1 MSPRSMRSDS
11 TNKQISRHRRET
23 LSDFDAVE
31 KANNRQMF
39 LTILQNIRFL
49 ARQGIPFRGNDDE
62 GNFDQ
67 LLKRC
72 GENDS
77 RVEGWLKKK
86 SKRYTHGSI
95 QNECL
100 QLMTLTIQQ
109 EILDNIQNAAFYT
122 LMADE
127 VTDCS
132 N

>member
-1 MSPRSMRSDS
+1 MVAL
-11 TNKQISRHRRET
+11 TNKFPDIGET
-23 LSDFDAVE
+23 LSDFHAVE

-39 LTILQNIRFL
+39 TILQNIRYL

-86 SKRYTHGSI
+86 SKSYTHGRKYTKRMSAT
-95 QNECL
+95 NG
-100 QLMTLTIQQ
+100 
-109 EILDNIQNAAFYT
+109 LDNSTRNFGQYPERSILHLNGR
-122 LMADE
+122 
-127 VTDCS
+127 
-132 N
+132 